1 MDSHRHA
8 RPPSPV
14 GPDPSCPEE
23 TPVEYHTSRQHVLD
37 MCRTMLERGYL
48 KATEGNV
55 SVRVPGHRL
64 YAVTPSNYDYDR
76 MRVEDIC
83 LVDLAGR
90 HVPDGSGAGLAPSV
104 ESGMHANVY
113 RERPDVNAI
122 VHTHQPYA
130 SALAFLRKEI
140 PPLTD
145 EQVRFLGKKVAI
157 IDYAP
162 SGTGF
167 LARNVQKK
175 VSGGDNAFIIA
186 NHGIVALGTDP
197 DRAVFNMALL
207 EKVSIA
213 YLLALTT
220 ESGKVHTIPGAIRGI
235 ALAKLRSDEKRI
247 AAQITESVP
256 PVRVP
261 VAEELPSADVKAAE
275 IAAAGTP
282 EVRTSVV
289 EKPGSEAAQLGYAI
303 SEYLDV
309 DDTMRRLAALVA
321 QPVRG
326 LRHDALLDVLHYF
339 ETRCRT
345 SKEITDRAKQRI
357 PGGVQHNL
365 AFNYPFPL
373 TIDKAEGAHLTDRD
387 GNTYID
393 FLQAG
398 GPTILGSNY
407 APVNEKVAEVIR
419 ECGPVTGLSHEYEL
433 KLAEI
438 IHRYLPHVEMY
449 RCLGSGTEAV
459 MAAIRAARARTKH
472 KMVIKVGGAY
482 HGWSDTMVY
491 GLRVPG
497 TFRMNAKGIPFGATS
512 RTREAFPHDLG
523 QLRRK
528 LVENRV
534 RGGTAAVI
542 VEPLGPESGTRPA
555 PRDFNAKVRELCD
568 EFGALLIF
576 DEVVTGFRLGLGG
589 AAGYFGVT
597 PDLTVLGKA
606 VAGGYPMAGGVGGRA
621 DVMAVFGSG
630 LDGRSGSHIQV
641 GGTLSANPL
650 SCAAGYFAI
659 EEMARTNAPVIAGR
673 AGDRLARGL
682 HRLIDRYGLPYV
694 AYNQG
699 SIVHL
704 ECSGV
709 MLMDMRNPLKLLRE
723 GKPRKRLMEQMGA
736 AYAANGI
743 ITLAGSRLYTSMAD
757 TDEVIDDALARFDH
771 VFAQVQGV

>member
-1 MDSHRHA
+1 M
-8 RPPSPV
+8 
-14 GPDPSCPEE
+14 
-23 TPVEYHTSRQHVLD
+23 LD
-37 MCRTMLERGYL
+37 RGYL

-76 MRVEDIC
+76 MRVEDVCI
-83 LVDLAGR
+83 VDFAGR
-90 HVPDGSGAGLAPSV
+90 HVPDGSDVALKPSI
-104 ESGMHANVY
+104 ECGMHANIY
-113 RERPDVNAI
+113 RQRPDVNAI

-130 SALAFLRKEI
+130 SALAVLRKPI
-140 PPLTD
+140 PALSD
-145 EQVRFLGKKVAI
+145 EQVRFLGRQVAI

-162 SGTGF
+162 SGTGL

-175 VSGGDNAFIIA
+175 VAGGDNAFIIA
-186 NHGIVALGTDP
+186 NHGIVALGTDG

-220 ESGKVHTIPGAIRGI
+220 ESGRVHTIPAAIREI
-235 ALAKLRSDEKRI
+235 AFGKLRADEKRI
-247 AAQITESVP
+247 AAQLTEAVE

-261 VAEELPSADVKAAE
+261 ADEPLPSADAKAAE
-275 IAAAGTP
+275 IATGDHQATEIAGGDQQAAGTAAG
-282 EVRTSVV
+282 EAVGTAAA
-289 EKPGSEAAQLGYAI
+289 GGAEAARLGYAI
-303 SEYLDV
+303 SEYPDV
-309 DDTMRRLAALVA
+309 PDVMRRLKALVA

-326 LRHDALLDVLHYF
+326 LRHDAQLDVLDYF
-339 ETRCRT
+339 TTRCRA
-345 SKEITDRAKQRI
+345 SRAITDRAKRRI

-373 TIDKAEGAHLTDRD
+373 AIERADGAYLVDRD

-407 APVNEKVAEVIR
+407 APVNERVAEVVR
-419 ECGPVTGLSHEYEL
+419 ESGPVTGMFHEYEL

-449 RCLGSGTEAV
+449 RSLGSGTEAV
-459 MAAIRAARARTKH
+459 MAAVRGARAFTGK

-497 TFRMNAKGIPFGATS
+497 TYRMNAKGIPFGATS

-528 LVENRV
+528 LIENRA

-542 VEPLGPESGTRPA
+542 VEPVGPESGTRPV
-555 PRDFNAKVRELCD
+555 PRDFNARVRQLCD

-606 VAGGYPMAGGVGGRA
+606 VSGGYPMAGGVGGRA

-630 LDGRSGSHIQV
+630 LDGKSGAHIQV

-673 AGDRLARGL
+673 AGDRLTRGL
-682 HRLIDRYGLPYV
+682 QRLIDSYGLPYV

-709 MLMDMRNPLKLLRE
+709 MLLDMRNPVKLLRE
-723 GKPRKRLMEQMGA
+723 NKARKRLMEQMSA
-736 AYAANGI
+736 AYAAHGI
-743 ITLAGSRLYTSMAD
+743 ITLAGSRMYTSMAD
-757 TDEVIDDALARFDH
+757 TDEVIDDALARFDR
-771 VFAQVQGV
+771 VFALVEGV